1 MAIILWRV
9 SMKIGRGLL
18 GYVMLVLAV
27 LASTPVHA
35 QVGGATLSGTV
46 TDASGAAVPNARVS
60 VKNSATGVVREVT
73 SDSAGFYSVPNL
85 LPGVYET
92 TVEAAGFSSSVQ
104 TGLTLS
110 VGASKAL
117 NIAMHLGQV
126 SERVEV
132 TAVAPTVDLISSTI
146 SGEVDSN
153 RARAPFERP
162 RLDPT
167 GNASAGGHR
176 CAG

>member
-27 LASTPVHA
+27 CGSPPVHA
-35 QVGGATLSGTV
+35 QGAGATLSGTV

-110 VGASKAL
+110 VGASKPL
-117 NIAMHLGQV
+117 NFAMQLGQV
-126 SERVEV
+126 SEKVEV
-132 TAVAPTVDLISSTI
+132 MAAAPTVDLISSNI
-146 SGEVDSN
+146 SGGVSSKK
-153 RARAPFERP
+153 AR
-162 RLDPT
+162 D
-167 GNASAGGHR
+167 
-176 CAG
+176 

>member
-1 MAIILWRV
+1 
-9 SMKIGRGLL
+9 MKIGRGLL

-35 QVGGATLSGTV
+35 QVAGATLSGTV

-85 LPGVYET
+85 LPGVYDT
-92 TVEAAGFSSSVQ
+92 TVEVAGFSSSVQ

-117 NIAMHLGQV
+117 NIAMHTG
-126 SERVEV
+126 ER
-132 TAVAPTVDLISSTI
+132 TS
-146 SGEVDSN
+146 
-153 RARAPFERP
+153 
-162 RLDPT
+162 
-167 GNASAGGHR
+167 
-176 CAG
+176 

>member
-1 MAIILWRV
+1 
-9 SMKIGRGLL
+9 MKIGRGLL

-35 QVGGATLSGTV
+35 QVAGATLSGTV

-85 LPGVYET
+85 LPGVYDT
-92 TVEAAGFSSSVQ
+92 TVEVAGFSSSVQ

-132 TAVAPTVDLISSTI
+132 TAVAPTVDLIS
-146 SGEVDSN
+146 
-153 RARAPFERP
+153 
-162 RLDPT
+162 
-167 GNASAGGHR
+167 
-176 CAG
+176 